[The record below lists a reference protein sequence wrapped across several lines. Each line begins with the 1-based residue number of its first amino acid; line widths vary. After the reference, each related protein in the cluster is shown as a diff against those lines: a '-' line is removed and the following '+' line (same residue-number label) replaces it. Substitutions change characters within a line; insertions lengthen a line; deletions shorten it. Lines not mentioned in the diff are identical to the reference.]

1 MARTNAGHVEN
12 KNVKTRNTM
21 DDRQRAL
28 FLAGYNAAIAQADE
42 VFSPPARTHNRT
54 PKVEGEALAK
64 AKGLTKYE
72 IRDGVFIYA
81 KNEREAVKRA
91 KKRGL
96 L

>member
-1 MARTNAGHVEN
+1 MARTSAGHVEN
-12 KNVKTRNTM
+12 KNEKTRNKM

-28 FLAGYNAAIAQADE
+28 FLAGYNAAMAQVDE

-54 PKVEGEALAK
+54 PKVEVEALAK
-64 AKGLTKYE
+64 AKGLTRYE

-81 KNEREAVKRA
+81 KNESEAFKRA

>member
-1 MARTNAGHVEN
+1 
-12 KNVKTRNTM
+12 M